1 MAGYAIQGQNLSG
14 HVRKTSQY
22 TIGTGGITDVFK
34 GEWTAVGSRPI
45 VVAIKIFRDAHN
57 LEPATRDKI
66 RDRLIRESRAWHG
79 LDYLHVQPYFGY
91 CDASPEIGPF
101 LALISPFLQNGT
113 VMQYLKANPDKDRL
127 TLVSHVAK
135 GLNYLHEKMVIHGDL
150 SARNILIDDDGN
162 ARLADFG
169 RAKVIGQPGYDTTL
183 FAGSTEYMAP
193 ELFPKGDQEPV
204 FTKMSDVY
212 AFSMV
217 AFEVSQLGTKQISRI
232 SFLLEL
238 FTDRTPLQRPVKV
251 HQGRLINY
259 ILEGNRPERRHDTHR
274 RISDEMWTLMTRC
287 WVSESSERP
296 TAAVP
301 LSCLQPESE
310 ASVLV
315 KSSSIFPLKC
325 TFPAS
330 SFALLEY
337 YDLSMC
343 KRAQLRIT
351 SVRRHDVLVRWRASQ
366 GSNDRSPEVI
376 QKVFGEVW
384 VHIKVLNKLHASQ
397 LTRLC

>member
-217 AFEVSQLGTKQISRI
+217 AFE
-232 SFLLEL
+232 L

-351 SVRRHDVLVRWRASQ
+351 SVRRHDVLV
-366 GSNDRSPEVI
+366 
-376 QKVFGEVW
+376 FGEVW
-384 VHIKVLNKLHASQ
+384 VHIKHE
-397 LTRLC
+397 